1 MLYYIYSMIE
11 EIFKIPVYKQKLK
24 LDLKT
29 IEDFCIN
36 LNSKDKGKYISNA
49 GGWQSNNLN
58 LNKKIPEL
66 KELLIDI
73 TKHGDVF
80 VNNLKLKDKIKI
92 HNFWININ
100 GYKDYNITHK
110 HPGALISG
118 VYYVKTPKDCGNIIF
133 EHPSES
139 FQSEWRMIPSEYNN
153 YNSLTWWLPSEE
165 NSLYLFPSWLKH
177 RVEPNLNK
185 NQNRISISFNLI

>member
-1 MLYYIYSMIE
+1 MIE
-11 EIFKIPVYKQKLK
+11 EVFKVPIYKQKLK

-29 IEDFCIN
+29 IETFCTD
-36 LNSKDKGKYISNA
+36 LSLKDKGKTISNA

-58 LNKKIPEL
+58 LNKKIPNL
-66 KELLIDI
+66 KELLVDI
-73 TKHGDVF
+73 TKHGDIF

-92 HNFWININ
+92 YSFWININ
-100 GYKDYNITHK
+100 EYKDYNITHK

-139 FQSEWRMIPSEYNN
+139 FQSEWRMTPSDYNN
-153 YNSLTWWLPSEE
+153 YNSGTWWLPSEE
-165 NSLYLFPSWLKH
+165 NNLYLFPSWLKH

-185 NQNRISISFNLI
+185 NENRISISFNLV

>member
-1 MLYYIYSMIE
+1 MIYYIYNMIE
-11 EIFKIPVYKQKLK
+11 EVFKIPIYKQKLK
-24 LDLKT
+24 LDLKQ
-29 IEDFCIN
+29 IETFCIN
-36 LNSKDKGKYISNA
+36 LKSQDKGKTISNA

-66 KELLIDI
+66 KKLLIDI

-92 HNFWININ
+92 HSFWININ
-100 GYKDYNITHK
+100 EYKDYNITHK

-139 FQSEWRMIPSEYNN
+139 FQSEWRMIPNEYNN

-165 NSLYLFPSWLKH
+165 NNLYLFPSWLKH

-185 NQNRISISFNLI
+185 NENRISISFNLI

>member
-1 MLYYIYSMIE
+1 MIYYIYSMIE

-29 IEDFCIN
+29 IENFCID
-36 LNSKDKGKYISNA
+36 LNSKDKGKSISNA

-92 HNFWININ
+92 YNFWININ